1 MDVEGN
7 VIFIVEEV
15 DKWVLKVCEE
25 IINEYKDQFI
35 FEELIFGLGMF
46 EFMVRLIIFKNCF
59 KKWVFK
65 VIGKL
70 WECCQI

>member
-25 IINEYKDQFI
+25 IINEYKD
-35 FEELIFGLGMF
+35 
-46 EFMVRLIIFKNCF
+46 
-59 KKWVFK
+59 
-65 VIGKL
+65 
-70 WECCQI
+70 